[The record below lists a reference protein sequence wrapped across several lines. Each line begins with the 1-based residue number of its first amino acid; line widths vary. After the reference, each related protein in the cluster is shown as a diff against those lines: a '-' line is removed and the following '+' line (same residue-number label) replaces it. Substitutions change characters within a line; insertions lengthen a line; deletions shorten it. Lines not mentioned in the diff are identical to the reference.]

1 MIRRATP
8 SDAPAIAAIWNQAIR
23 DTTFT
28 FNPVE
33 KTDAEVALLINDLTP
48 CFVFGN
54 ENNALG
60 FARYFQ
66 FRGGEGYRYSVEH
79 TIMLT
84 DAAQGKGVGRALM
97 AAFCD
102 HAKMQGM
109 HTMHAGVS
117 AENPNAVAFH
127 AKCGFTTL
135 AVLPEVGFKFGR
147 WIDLVLMQKRL

>member
-1 MIRRATP
+1 
-8 SDAPAIAAIWNQAIR
+8 
-23 DTTFT
+23 
-28 FNPVE
+28 
-33 KTDAEVALLINDLTP
+33 
-48 CFVFGN
+48 
-54 ENNALG
+54 LG

-79 TIMLT
+79 TIMLA